1 MKVKANRVL
10 LLDYHR
16 CFKNRVVT
24 VPDSVLE
31 KPHVLEFYNRV
42 VSLGYL
48 EVIEPPV
55 LAGAETTTTET
66 TKKSTK
72 KAT

>member
-1 MKVKANRVL
+1 MKVKANRVIIL
-10 LLDYHR
+10 GGYR

-24 VPDSVLE
+24 IPDSVLDTPYAL
-31 KPHVLEFYNRV
+31 KFYNNV

-55 LAGAETTTTET
+55 LASESESDGEGS
-66 TKKSTK
+66 KSKAK
-72 KAT
+72 KAS

>member
-1 MKVKANRVL
+1 MKVKANRVIIL
-10 LLDYHR
+10 GGYR

-24 VPDSVLE
+24 IPDSVLDTPYAL
-31 KPHVLEFYNRV
+31 KFYNNV

-55 LAGAETTTTET
+55 LADAETTET

>member
-1 MKVKANRVL
+1 MKVKANRVII
-10 LLDYHR
+10 LDYHR

-24 VPDSVLE
+24 IPDSVLE

-55 LAGAETTTTET
+55 LPDADEETET
-66 TKKSTK
+66 AKKTTK

>member
-1 MKVKANRVL
+1 MKVKANRVII
-10 LLDYHR
+10 LDYHR

-24 VPDSVLE
+24 IPDSVLE

-55 LAGAETTTTET
+55 TAATEATET

>member
-1 MKVKANRVL
+1 MKVKANRVIIL
-10 LLDYHR
+10 GGHP

-24 VPDSVLE
+24 IPDSVLDTPYAL
-31 KPHVLEFYNRV
+31 KFYNNV

-55 LAGAETTTTET
+55 LAGDETTET

>member
-1 MKVKANRVL
+1 MKVKAKRVMI
-10 LLDYHR
+10 LDGYR

-24 VPDSVLE
+24 IPDSVLE
-31 KPHVLEFYNRV
+31 KPHVLKFYNNV
-42 VSLGYL
+42 VNLGYL
-48 EVIEPPV
+48 EIIEPPV
-55 LAGAETTTTET
+55 TATTEAET

>member
-1 MKVKANRVL
+1 MKVKAKRVMI
-10 LLDYHR
+10 LDGYR

-24 VPDSVLE
+24 IPDSVLE
-31 KPHVLEFYNRV
+31 KPHVLKFYNNV
-42 VSLGYL
+42 VNLGYL

-55 LAGAETTTTET
+55 TAATEAET

>member
-1 MKVKANRVL
+1 MKVKAKRVMI
-10 LLDYHR
+10 LDGYR

-24 VPDSVLE
+24 IPDSVLE
-31 KPHVLEFYNRV
+31 KPHVLKFYNNV
-42 VSLGYL
+42 VNLGYL
-48 EVIEPPV
+48 EIIEPPV
-55 LAGAETTTTET
+55 TAATEAET

>member
-1 MKVKANRVL
+1 MKVKAKRVMI
-10 LLDYHR
+10 LDGYR

-24 VPDSVLE
+24 IPDSVLE
-31 KPHVLEFYNRV
+31 KPHVLKFYNNV
-42 VSLGYL
+42 VNLGYL
-48 EVIEPPV
+48 EIIEPP
-55 LAGAETTTTET
+55 ATAATEATET

>member
-1 MKVKANRVL
+1 MKVKANRVMI
-10 LLDYHR
+10 LDGYR

-24 VPDSVLE
+24 IPDSVLE
-31 KPHVLEFYNRV
+31 KPHVLKFYNRV
-42 VSLGYL
+42 VDLGYL

-55 LAGAETTTTET
+55 LPDAAEETET
-66 TKKSTK
+66 TKKTTK

>member
-1 MKVKANRVL
+1 MKVKAKRVMI
-10 LLDYHR
+10 LDGYR

-24 VPDSVLE
+24 IPASVLE
-31 KPHVLEFYNRV
+31 KPHVLKFYNNV
-42 VSLGYL
+42 VNLGYL

-55 LAGAETTTTET
+55 LPDAAEEAET

>member
-1 MKVKANRVL
+1 MKVKAKRVMI
-10 LLDYHR
+10 LDGYR

-24 VPDSVLE
+24 IPDSVLE
-31 KPHVLEFYNRV
+31 KPHVLKFYNNV
-42 VSLGYL
+42 VNLGYL
-48 EVIEPPV
+48 EIIEPPV
-55 LAGAETTTTET
+55 TAATEATET

>member
-1 MKVKANRVL
+1 MKVKANRVMI
-10 LLDYHR
+10 LDGYR

-24 VPDSVLE
+24 IPDSVLE
-31 KPHVLEFYNRV
+31 KPHVLKFYNNV

-55 LAGAETTTTET
+55 LASESESDGEGS
-66 TKKSTK
+66 KSKAK
-72 KAT
+72 KAS

>member
-1 MKVKANRVL
+1 MKVKAKRVMI
-10 LLDYHR
+10 LDGYR

-24 VPDSVLE
+24 IPDSVLE
-31 KPHVLEFYNRV
+31 KPHVLKFYNNV
-42 VSLGYL
+42 VNLGYL

-55 LAGAETTTTET
+55 TAATEATET

>member
-1 MKVKANRVL
+1 MKVKAN
-10 LLDYHR
+10 R

-24 VPDSVLE
+24 IPDSVLE
-31 KPHVLEFYNRV
+31 KPHVLKFYNNV

-55 LAGAETTTTET
+55 LADAETTTTET